1 MWNCN
6 SIKGEEIEGGR
17 GLLMQNK
24 NYILIPIFSI
34 ISSLIPIYLS
44 YLLNPPSLMFNLSPS
59 LLYSIHFFTGY

>member
-17 GLLMQNK
+17 GLLMHNK
-24 NYILIPIFSI
+24 NFILIPIFSI

-44 YLLNPPSLMFNLSPS
+44 YLFNLPSLMFNLSPS
-59 LLYSIHFFTGY
+59 LLYSIHFFTSY